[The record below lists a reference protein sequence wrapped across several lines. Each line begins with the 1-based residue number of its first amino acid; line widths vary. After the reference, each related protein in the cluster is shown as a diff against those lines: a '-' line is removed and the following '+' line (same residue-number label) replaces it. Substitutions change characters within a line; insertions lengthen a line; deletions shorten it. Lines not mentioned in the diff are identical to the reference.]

1 VGFPP
6 ETRFVV
12 RKDPHRTR
20 RALATTA
27 GVAVVGLLV
36 VVVSPAADGAIPQPV
51 YFFTN
56 TTQPLDKTNKLV
68 IKPSSFLM
76 FQDGAWVLQK
86 LKWTHWGSK
95 IARATGVS
103 NTSDGI
109 PNIAQ
114 GKRSTTPARV
124 TLSKPGRFRGHEVYH
139 CFTLTIPAHPEANQH
154 LCIKKLGSLF
164 LLQ

>member
-1 VGFPP
+1 
-6 ETRFVV
+6 V
-12 RKDPHRTR
+12 RKDTHRTL
-20 RALATTA
+20 RAGATA
-27 GVAVVGLLV
+27 VSVAVAALLAV
-36 VVVSPAADGAIPQPV
+36 VLSPAAHGAIPQPV

-76 FQDGAWVLQK
+76 FQDGGWVLQK

-95 IARATGVS
+95 VARATGIS
-103 NTSDGI
+103 NASDGI
-109 PNIAQ
+109 PNMAE
-114 GKRSTTPARV
+114 GKRTMSPARV

-139 CFTLTIPAHPEANQH
+139 CFTLTVPAHHESDQH
-154 LCIKKLGSLF
+154 LCIKRLGSLY